1 MKIINVKILLIF
13 FDFVVWLKWMEFSS
27 IQTEQHFTPRIQTW
41 LYLKNFHLV
50 QLLPGRFDPISMF
63 VEVAFL
69 SIQTEQQL
77 TPRIQTWLYLKV
89 SHHFQLLPVRFD
101 LIWRFRIPSRPNEV
115 DALVIFDRC
124 RRHYRLHVN
133 SNCSAASCFL
143 IIWMRFNHLKVLWNW
158 TRMTVFTLGR
168 FKFYTK
174 FQILVTTWYY
184 PL

>member
-1 MKIINVKILLIF
+1 MKIINVEISLIF
-13 FDFVVWLKWMEFSS
+13 FDVVVWLKWMEFSS

-41 LYLKNFHLV
+41 LYLKIFHLV

-115 DALVIFDRC
+115 DALVIFGRC
-124 RRHYRLHVN
+124 RRHYRLHV
-133 SNCSAASCFL
+133 
-143 IIWMRFNHLKVLWNW
+143 
-158 TRMTVFTLGR
+158 
-168 FKFYTK
+168 K
-174 FQILVTTWYY
+174 FQLFSRFMFPNYLNAFQPFKG
-184 PL
+184 PLELNTNDCFHFGAV